1 MARPRKAVSMMKGT
15 ITKAERLN
23 REINESKHKVDN
35 DALIPPMWL
44 SYEGKAEFKRVAEE
58 AKRADFLDNLDL
70 STLAIYADA
79 YAHFIRLSIIIQEQG
94 EVIKTLS
101 ANGIEVDKVNPAI
114 MAQSEYVT
122 RIYKASTK
130 LGMATT
136 DRLKLI
142 VPDKTEKKENKFIKL
157 LEA

>member
-44 SYEGKAEFKRVAEE
+44 SHEGKEEFKRVAEE
-58 AKRADFLDNLDL
+58 AKKADFLDNLDL

-114 MAQSEYVT
+114 IAQSEYVT